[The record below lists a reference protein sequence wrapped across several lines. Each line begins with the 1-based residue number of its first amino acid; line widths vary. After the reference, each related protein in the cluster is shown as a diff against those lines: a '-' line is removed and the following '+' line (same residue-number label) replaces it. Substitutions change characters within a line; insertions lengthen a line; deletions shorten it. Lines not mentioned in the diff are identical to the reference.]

1 MKQWLKRSCTY
12 LGIAFLIGCTLGVA
26 KGLAKDQ
33 IEMKKQGMQKEVVQ
47 TEQTD
52 ITSPSLKGGAQLPVS
67 KESQKLKPKPVTID
81 IVMMGDIAFGSNFG
95 KKKRFDKVF
104 REKGSR
110 YFMEGVQPYLS
121 QADLRIANLE
131 NVFTDSNVYQK
142 GKKYTYKAYSKDY
155 INVLKVNGIDYV
167 NMVNNHMGDYLQK
180 GFDDTL
186 AFLEKN
192 DIKYFGTNY
201 YNSSNPEIGSVKV
214 DKTEIFE
221 KDGFKIGMT
230 GYLGFNTSYPSKES
244 VENNIRELKAKGA
257 DFIIASLHGG
267 GQNTTKVTQKQVE
280 LAHMMI
286 DAGADMVYGH
296 HPHVLQKTEEYKG
309 KKIYYSLGNFLF
321 IDYGS
326 SKYPESVLVRLKVTK
341 DENGKIS
348 TEYEDIPVL
357 WTGKDNVNH
366 FRPTV
371 TKDPNKAERIRKILA
386 GKLSF

>member
-1 MKQWLKRSCTY
+1 MKKWIGTVCLCF
-12 LGIAFLIGCTLGVA
+12 GIAFLIGCTLGIA
-26 KGLAKDQ
+26 KGKMETKKNEKPVEVIEEDSGNLSKDTFHRGLQ
-33 IEMKKQGMQKEVVQ
+33 VAMKKA
-47 TEQTD
+47 D
-52 ITSPSLKGGAQLPVS
+52 LKR
-67 KESQKLKPKPVTID
+67 KPVTID
-81 IVMMGDIAFGSNFG
+81 IVMMGDVAFGSNFG

-110 YFMEGVQPYLS
+110 YFMEGIQPYLS

-131 NVFTDSNVYQK
+131 NVFTDSNIYQK

-155 INVLKVNGIDYV
+155 INVLTVNGIDYV
-167 NMVNNHMGDYLQK
+167 NVVNNHMGDYLQK

-186 AFLEKN
+186 VFLQEHG
-192 DIKYFGTNY
+192 IKYFGTNY

-214 DKTEIFE
+214 DKTEMFE
-221 KDGFKIGMT
+221 KDGFKIGMM
-230 GYLGFNTSYPSKES
+230 GYLGFNTSYPSGES
-244 VENNIRELKAKGA
+244 VANNIKELKSQGA

-267 GQNTTKVTQKQVE
+267 GQNTTKVTTKQIE

-286 DAGADMVYGH
+286 DLGADMVYGH

-326 SKYPESVLVRLKVTK
+326 SKHPESVLVRLQLTK
-341 DENGKIS
+341 DANGNITAK
-348 TEYEDIPVL
+348 YEDIPVL
-357 WTGKDNVNH
+357 WTGTDHTNH
-366 FRPTV
+366 FRPTI
-371 TKDPNKAERIRKILA
+371 TNSPNKVERIRKILA